1 MARFAALAVLT
12 ALVVAVP
19 ALAWSSP
26 SPTQRRAIVAAIRK
40 EPAAAGV
47 TRVERVRISTLDR
60 RFASAVTFPR
70 DKAGYVLARDSW
82 LVRHYPNGWRVVFV
96 GSDAPPCK
104 VASAAVRRDLLGS
117 AVCFRPALVSGAAGA
132 APAVRNPTVEERGAI
147 RQAIFD
153 SIAATGR
160 PARPLI
166 TRIRV
171 SSVTLPAG
179 ARRYRKFARV
189 DLNDPKAGYAGALL
203 GYYVTSISGWKV
215 LDIGSSEVGCSVP
228 AKLFGDRKSAILRD
242 LALDCS
248 GTNVVRVGV
257 ASETIGPW
265 RVDANPSLAGAI
277 AAFGTPSRCTK
288 VSGLPGFASVEW
300 RGLGLRAV
308 FGTYGSGGARP
319 CQATRSV
326 RLDSARASSREW
338 QTGRGLR
345 VGDSVGKLRRLYPQA
360 TLRTYRRGVASVRGW
375 WLVVRT
381 NRVPD
386 LHFVPTLLATA
397 QAGRVTG
404 FVVSVQAEGD

>member
-1 MARFAALAVLT
+1 MPTSTKVMARIGALTVVS
-12 ALVVAVP
+12 ALVVATP
-19 ALAWSSP
+19 AFPWPPASP
-26 SPTQRRAIVAAIRK
+26 AQRRAIVAA
-40 EPAAAGV
+40 G
-47 TRVERVRISTLDR
+47 T
-60 RFASAVTFPR
+60 
-70 DKAGYVLARDSW
+70 
-82 LVRHYPNGWRVVFV
+82 
-96 GSDAPPCK
+96 
-104 VASAAVRRDLLGS
+104 
-117 AVCFRPALVSGAAGA
+117 AGA

-160 PARPLI
+160 PAHPVV

-171 SSVTLPAG
+171 SSVTFPARAG
-179 ARRYRKFARV
+179 RYRKFARV
-189 DLNDPKAGYAGALL
+189 NLNDPKAGYAGALL
-203 GYYVTSISGWKV
+203 GYYVMSISGWKV

-228 AKLFGDRKSAILRD
+228 AKLFGDRKGAILHD
-242 LALDCS
+242 LELDCA
-248 GTNVVRVGV
+248 GTNVIRVTV

-265 RVDANPSLAGAI
+265 RVEANPSLAGAI

-308 FGTYGSGGARP
+308 FGTYGIGGTRP
-319 CQATRSV
+319 CRAVHAV

-345 VGDSVGKLRRLYPQA
+345 VGDRVAKLRRLYPQA
-360 TLRTYRRGVASVRGW
+360 TLRTYHRGVAPVRGW
-375 WLVVRT
+375 WLVVRK

-397 QAGRVTG
+397 QGGRVTG
-404 FVVSVQAEGD
+404 FVVSVHAEGD